1 MSLPIVIDPM
11 AVAGSAAVD
20 MGAASELGGAAV
32 GAAPSLAAILPAGL
46 DPTSLML
53 QGLILGRSA
62 MTLATLAEFTGQR
75 VFHGAAKDLIAGT
88 WTAQEAINVTA
99 ALLGG

>member
-32 GAAPSLAAILPAGL
+32 GAAPSLAAIMPAGL

-53 QGLILGRSA
+53 QGLILARSG
-62 MTLATLAEFTGQR
+62 MTLTTLAEFTGQR
-75 VFHGAAKDLIAGT
+75 MFHGAAKDLIAGT

-99 ALLGG
+99 SMLGG

>member
-32 GAAPSLAAILPAGL
+32 GTAPSLAAILPAGL

-53 QGLILGRSA
+53 QGLILARSG

-75 VFHGAAKDLIAGT
+75 MFHGAAKDLIAGT